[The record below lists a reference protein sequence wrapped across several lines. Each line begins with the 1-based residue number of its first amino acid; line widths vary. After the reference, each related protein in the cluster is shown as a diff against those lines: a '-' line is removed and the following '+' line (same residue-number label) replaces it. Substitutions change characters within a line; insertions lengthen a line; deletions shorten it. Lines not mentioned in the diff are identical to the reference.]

1 MRVDEILKQIP
12 MIVELEK
19 DWLDIE
25 ILELI
30 LSKAVLSI
38 GNIIIRLEVM

>member
-1 MRVDEILKQIP
+1 MRVDEILKQIR
-12 MIVELEK
+12 MILELEK